1 MAEVAAK
8 QRKHKMSRLEKK
20 NTLIAYSF
28 LAPNFLGFAIFTLV
42 PVVCAILLAFVEWNG
57 GDISNA
63 HFVGLQNFAEIFKA
77 DKVASKWANG
87 DYLYFFNRV
96 DLGIALKNTVFY
108 ALINVPLT
116 LVCAIA
122 LALALN
128 KAKGAVVWMLSSS
141 LKLDQEV
148 FQYPIRW
155 IPETFHWEN
164 YRVIWER
171 VSLLTYFK
179 NTAIIA
185 LAVTFLQTLT
195 SSFAAYAFA
204 KLRFKGR
211 DLLFVAYIATI
222 AVPWQAYMLPQFIM
236 MRSMGLYDTLLAM
249 IVLQA
254 FSAFGVFLMRQFYQ
268 GIPTELCE
276 AARIDGLSEYG
287 IWAKIMLPLSTA
299 AIATLVIFTFVGTWN
314 DYMGPMI
321 YLTRDENKTIQVGLR
336 RFIQEYTSDYHLIMA
351 ASLVSLLPVSVVF
364 LCLQKYFIEG
374 IATSGLKG

>member
-1 MAEVAAK
+1 MIGRVLLYTVLIAMA
-8 QRKHKMSRLEKK
+8 LF
-20 NTLIAYSF
+20 TLIPF
-28 LAPNFLGFAIFTLV
+28 
-42 PVVCAILLAFVEWNG
+42 
-57 GDISNA
+57 
-63 HFVGLQNFAEIFKA
+63 
-77 DKVASKWANG
+77 
-87 DYLYFFNRV
+87 
-96 DLGIALKNTVFY
+96 
-108 ALINVPLT
+108 
-116 LVCAIA
+116 
-122 LALALN
+122 
-128 KAKGAVVWMLSSS
+128 VWMLSSS

-171 VSLLTYFK
+171 VSLMTYFK

-185 LAVTFLQTLT
+185 LTVTFLQTLT

-204 KLRFKGR
+204 KLHFKGR

-236 MRSMGLYDTLLAM
+236 MRSMGLYDTLWAM

-321 YLTRDENKTIQVGLR
+321 PPYHGGVAGVAAAGVGGVPLLAEILHR
-336 RFIQEYTSDYHLIMA
+336 GHCNERPEGIKWKWKQRQHLICAVLPQIPAKTKGQTGGNSLSALYQKGWEKEWKNTRKPCGRQPTSSAGAQNWRRTRASSRIRAKKVLGLHPPTTATAGGQA
-351 ASLVSLLPVSVVF
+351 AS
-364 LCLQKYFIEG
+364 G
-374 IATSGLKG
+374 RG

>member
-1 MAEVAAK
+1 MSQTAVVTHQKAIRKDNPVMRVIGRVLLYTVLIAMA
-8 QRKHKMSRLEKK
+8 LF
-20 NTLIAYSF
+20 TLIPF
-28 LAPNFLGFAIFTLV
+28 
-42 PVVCAILLAFVEWNG
+42 
-57 GDISNA
+57 
-63 HFVGLQNFAEIFKA
+63 
-77 DKVASKWANG
+77 
-87 DYLYFFNRV
+87 
-96 DLGIALKNTVFY
+96 
-108 ALINVPLT
+108 
-116 LVCAIA
+116 
-122 LALALN
+122 
-128 KAKGAVVWMLSSS
+128 VWMLSSS

-222 AVPWQAYMLPQFIM
+222 AVPWQAYMLP
-236 MRSMGLYDTLLAM
+236 
-249 IVLQA
+249 
-254 FSAFGVFLMRQFYQ
+254 
-268 GIPTELCE
+268 
-276 AARIDGLSEYG
+276 
-287 IWAKIMLPLSTA
+287 LSTA